1 MKVKIY
7 TTPTCPY
14 CKQAKDFF
22 RENNIEFEEVDVA
35 GDTKAAEAMLMN
47 SGQLTVPQI
56 EIDDELFIGFDQK
69 ALSDKLGIGN

>member
-22 RENNIEFEEVDVA
+22 RENNIEFEEIDV
-35 GDTKAAEAMLMN
+35 GSDTKAAEAMLKN

-56 EIDDELFIGFDQK
+56 EIDDELFIGFDKK